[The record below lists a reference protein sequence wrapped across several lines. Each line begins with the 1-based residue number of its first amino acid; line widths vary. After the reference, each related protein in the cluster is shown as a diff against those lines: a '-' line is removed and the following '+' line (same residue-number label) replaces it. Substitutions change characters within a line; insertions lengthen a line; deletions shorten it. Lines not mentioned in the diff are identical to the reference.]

1 MNYRTLGS
9 TGTKVSELCFGTWR
23 FGKRTGDVLETDR
36 EEAHDLLDAAWE
48 NGINF
53 IDTAN
58 VYGTPNGRS
67 EEYIGDWLT
76 DHDREDFV
84 IASKVYF
91 PFDGWGEPGPNDSG
105 LSRKHI
111 RAQIEGTLDRLG
123 TDYLDVYYIHR
134 WDDETPIEETLAT
147 LTELVDEG
155 KVNYLGA
162 STMAAWQLTK
172 ALWKSDVNGF
182 ERFDVTQPLHHAGY
196 YTDVA
201 DFLDVCAD
209 QDIAVCPYSPLA
221 GGFLTG
227 KYERA
232 DPDDPKAVKG
242 PDDARGD
249 FDDMFGDYY
258 VSERGWKVLDAVRAV
273 ADEVDATPA
282 QVSLRW
288 LMDHDDF
295 TCVPIIGARTPEQ
308 LDENVAA
315 CDIDLSGEQ
324 WDRIMD
330 ARYKDDD
337 TLWGH

>member
-111 RAQIEGTLDRLG
+111 RAQIEGTLDRL
-123 TDYLDVYYIHR
+123 
-134 WDDETPIEETLAT
+134 
-147 LTELVDEG
+147 
-155 KVNYLGA
+155 
-162 STMAAWQLTK
+162 
-172 ALWKSDVNGF
+172 
-182 ERFDVTQPLHHAGY
+182 
-196 YTDVA
+196 
-201 DFLDVCAD
+201 
-209 QDIAVCPYSPLA
+209 
-221 GGFLTG
+221 
-227 KYERA
+227 
-232 DPDDPKAVKG
+232 
-242 PDDARGD
+242 
-249 FDDMFGDYY
+249 
-258 VSERGWKVLDAVRAV
+258 
-273 ADEVDATPA
+273 
-282 QVSLRW
+282 
-288 LMDHDDF
+288 
-295 TCVPIIGARTPEQ
+295 
-308 LDENVAA
+308 
-315 CDIDLSGEQ
+315 
-324 WDRIMD
+324 
-330 ARYKDDD
+330 
-337 TLWGH
+337 

>member
-1 MNYRTLGS
+1 
-9 TGTKVSELCFGTWR
+9 
-23 FGKRTGDVLETDR
+23 
-36 EEAHDLLDAAWE
+36 
-48 NGINF
+48 

-58 VYGTPNGRS
+58 VYGDPNGTS
-67 EEYIGDWLT
+67 EEWIGDWLSEY
-76 DHDREDFV
+76 DREDFV

-182 ERFDVTQPLHHAGY
+182 ERFDVTQPMYHAAASGPVEDY
-196 YTDVA
+196 
-201 DFLDVCAD
+201 LDVCAD

-227 KYERA
+227 KYERDGDIPAGSRA
-232 DPDDPKAVKG
+232 DLVDY
-242 PDDARGD
+242 
-249 FDDMFGDYY
+249 FEDYY
-258 VSERGWKVLDAVRAV
+258 MSEEGWEILDEIRAV
-273 ADEVDATPA
+273 ADELDATPA
-282 QVSLRW
+282 QVALRW
-288 LMDHDDF
+288 LIQQREF
-295 TCVPIIGARTPEQ
+295 SCTPIVGARTTDQ
-308 LDENVAA
+308 LEENVGAA
-315 CDIDLSGEQ
+315 DIELSGEQ
-324 WDRIMD
+324 YDRIENVD
-330 ARYKDDD
+330 RDE
-337 TLWGH
+337 

>member
-1 MNYRTLGS
+1 MEYRTLGS

-23 FGKRTGDVLETDR
+23 FAMESNGTVETDR
-36 EEAHDLLDAAWE
+36 DTAHDLLDTAWE

-58 VYGTPNGRS
+58 VYGDPNGTS
-67 EEYIGDWLT
+67 EEWIGDWLSEY
-76 DHDREDFV
+76 DREDFV

-111 RAQIEGTLDRLG
+111 RTQIEGTLDRLG

-134 WDDETPIEETLAT
+134 WDEETPIEETLST

-182 ERFDVTQPLHHAGY
+182 ERFDVTQPMYHAAASGPVEDY
-196 YTDVA
+196 
-201 DFLDVCAD
+201 LDVCAD

-227 KYERA
+227 KYERDGDVPAGSRA
-232 DPDDPKAVKG
+232 DLVDY
-242 PDDARGD
+242 
-249 FDDMFGDYY
+249 FEDYY
-258 VSERGWKVLDAVRAV
+258 MSEEGWEILDEIRAV
-273 ADEVDATPA
+273 ADELDATPA
-282 QVSLRW
+282 QVALRW
-288 LMDHDDF
+288 LIQQREF
-295 TCVPIIGARTPEQ
+295 TCTPIVGARTTDQ
-308 LDENVAA
+308 LEENVGAA
-315 CDIDLSGEQ
+315 EIELSDDQ
-324 WDRIMD
+324 YDRIVD
-330 ARYKDDD
+330 AGQDE
-337 TLWGH
+337 

>member
-1 MNYRTLGS
+1 MEYRTLGS

-23 FGKRTGDVLETDR
+23 FAMESNGTVETDR
-36 EEAHDLLDAAWE
+36 ETAHDLLDTAWE

-58 VYGTPNGRS
+58 VYGSPNGTS
-67 EEYIGDWLT
+67 EEWIGDWLSEY
-76 DHDREDFV
+76 DREDFV

-111 RAQIEGTLDRLG
+111 RTQIEGTLDRLG

-134 WDDETPIEETLAT
+134 WDEETPIEETLSV

-172 ALWKSDVNGF
+172 ALWESDVNGF
-182 ERFDVTQPLHHAGY
+182 ERFDVTQPMYHAAASGPVEDY
-196 YTDVA
+196 
-201 DFLDVCAD
+201 LDVCAD

-227 KYERA
+227 KYERDGDIPAGSRA
-232 DPDDPKAVKG
+232 DLVDY
-242 PDDARGD
+242 
-249 FDDMFGDYY
+249 FDDYY
-258 VSERGWKVLDAVRAV
+258 MSEEGWEVLDEIRAV
-273 ADEVDATPA
+273 ADELDATPA

-288 LMDHDDF
+288 LIQQRDF
-295 TCVPIIGARTPEQ
+295 TCTPIVGARTTDQ
-308 LDENVAA
+308 LEENVGAA
-315 CDIDLSGEQ
+315 DIELSADQ
-324 WDRIMD
+324 YDRIAD
-330 ARYKDDD
+330 AS
-337 TLWGH
+337 